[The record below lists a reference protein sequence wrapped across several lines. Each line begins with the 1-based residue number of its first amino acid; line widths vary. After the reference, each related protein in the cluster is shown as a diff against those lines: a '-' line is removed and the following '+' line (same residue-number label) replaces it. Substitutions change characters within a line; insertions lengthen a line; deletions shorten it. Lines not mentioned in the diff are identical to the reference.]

1 MTIRIGVNPI
11 AWSNDDKQ
19 ELGGHIPL
27 ETCLSEARQAGYAGI
42 ELGHKFPRDAATLRP
57 ILEAHDIDLVGGWYS
72 TQLLRRSVADEIAA
86 MRDHLQLLLDMNCS
100 VFILAETS
108 NAIHGDQSAGLSRS
122 PLLTA
127 AEMTAFC
134 HDMSELCAYI
144 HDQGLVTAYHH
155 HMGTVIE
162 TPAQIAAFMEQTSD
176 RVGFLLDTGH
186 ATFGTG
192 DPAAL
197 ARTYASRITHLHCK
211 DIRRPVLDA
220 KRKADSAFL
229 DAVVDGVFT
238 VPGDGSVDYP
248 PVLDALKAA
257 NFAGWIVV
265 EAEQD
270 PDKANPLE
278 YTSMGYRNLSKMIA
292 EAGFTIQDKA

>member
-42 ELGHKFPRDAATLRP
+42 ELGHKFPRDAATLGP
-57 ILEAHDIDLVGGWYS
+57 ILRAHQIDLVGGWYS
-72 TQLLRRSVADEIAA
+72 TELLRRSVADEIAA
-86 MRDHLQLLLDMNCS
+86 MQNHLTLLKDMNCS

-108 NAIHGDQSAGLSRS
+108 NAIHGNQSAGLSNS
-122 PLLTA
+122 PVLSTG
-127 AEMTAFC
+127 EMTTFAK
-134 HDMSELCAYI
+134 DMSELCAYI
-144 HDQGLVTAYHH
+144 QDQGLVTAYHH

-162 TPAQIAAFMEQTSD
+162 TPDEIAAFLAQTGEQ
-176 RVGFLLDTGH
+176 VGFLLDTGH
-186 ATFGTG
+186 ATFAGG
-192 DPAAL
+192 DPTAL
-197 ARTYASRITHLHCK
+197 ATTYASRITHLHCK
-211 DIRRPVLDA
+211 DIRKPVLDA
-220 KRKADSAFL
+220 KKVADSAFL

-238 VPGDGSVDYP
+238 VPGDGSVNYP
-248 PVLDALKAA
+248 PVLEALKAA
-257 NFAGWIVV
+257 GFDGWIVV

-278 YTSMGYRNLSKMIA
+278 YTSMGYRNLSKMITD
-292 EAGFTIQDKA
+292 AGFAIQVRA